1 MALAHAQPLPDLVY
15 QAVRERILS
24 GDLAAGKP
32 VRQDTLAG
40 ELGVSK
46 IPVREAL
53 NRLERDGLLLSN
65 PRRGYEVRP
74 LTSEEAEEVFDLRLQ
89 VEPAA
94 AALASARANPADHAA
109 ARAALEAL
117 NAAMARGEPASDLNR
132 AFHLSLVRP
141 AGRALTT
148 DLVDRLH
155 VLADRYVRAHLA
167 PEGRP
172 GRAAAEHAALLA
184 AWTAAR
190 ADEVEARLSDHI
202 IETLNDLKGQL

>member
-74 LTSEEAEEVFDLRLQ
+74 LTSEEAEEVFDLRL
-89 VEPAA
+89 
-94 AALASARANPADHAA
+94 
-109 ARAALEAL
+109 
-117 NAAMARGEPASDLNR
+117 
-132 AFHLSLVRP
+132 
-141 AGRALTT
+141 
-148 DLVDRLH
+148 
-155 VLADRYVRAHLA
+155 
-167 PEGRP
+167 
-172 GRAAAEHAALLA
+172 
-184 AWTAAR
+184 
-190 ADEVEARLSDHI
+190 
-202 IETLNDLKGQL
+202 